1 MAIDRRREAGGGG
14 RPLPEENGS
23 VPGAVGGGAAAPP
36 GPPPANAAGA
46 EIQALPVPPP
56 AAACSP
62 LLLDYDG
69 SVLPFLGGLGGR
81 YQRTL
86 VLLTWVPALVIG
98 FSKFSDSFLLDQ
110 PDFWCREADGQG
122 NWSGTL
128 APIHANHSGNG
139 SIFPPPG
146 LPTPAGGNASECG
159 CREWHYRIRAGLVQN
174 VVSKVRKATSLG
186 PPPFPAPRGPSW
198 HPLFPRQGS
207 SWARRGSVL
216 ACSSWVSQVPVGEP
230 PTRRKPVP
238 HPHSPFPPGVSHQV
252 SSRWICTRTLVAAL
266 SY

>member
-186 PPPFPAPRGPSW
+186 PPPCPVQPS
-198 HPLFPRQGS
+198 
-207 SWARRGSVL
+207 
-216 ACSSWVSQVPVGEP
+216 
-230 PTRRKPVP
+230 
-238 HPHSPFPPGVSHQV
+238 
-252 SSRWICTRTLVAAL
+252 RTLSTLAL
-266 SY
+266 SKARGAAGHDTDLSLRAAGLGRVLVG

>member
-23 VPGAVGGGAAAPP
+23 VPGGAATPP
-36 GPPPANAAGA
+36 GPPPAHAAGV
-46 EIQALPVPPP
+46 EIQAVPVPPP

-122 NWSGTL
+122 NWSETL
-128 APIHANHSGNG
+128 APIHANHSGNS
-139 SIFPPPG
+139 SIFPPLPG
-146 LPTPAGGNASECG
+146 LPTPAAGNASECS

-174 VVSKVRKATSLG
+174 VVSKVRKATCLG
-186 PPPFPAPRGPSW
+186 PRSLTNPHGPPRPDPGVTR
-198 HPLFPRQGS
+198 HPVFPRQGEQLDMIQICPCMLLPRQS
-207 SWARRGSVL
+207 S
-216 ACSSWVSQVPVGEP
+216 
-230 PTRRKPVP
+230 P
-238 HPHSPFPPGVSHQV
+238 HGLPSH
-252 SSRWICTRTLVAAL
+252 
-266 SY
+266 

>member
-1 MAIDRRREAGGGG
+1 MAIDRRREADGAG

-23 VPGAVGGGAAAPP
+23 VPGAGGGGAAVPL
-36 GPPPANAAGA
+36 GPSSSANAVGAGA
-46 EIQALPVPPP
+46 EIQAVPVPSP

-69 SVLPFLGGLGGR
+69 SVLPFLGGLSGR

-86 VLLTWVPALVIG
+86 VLLTWVPALFIG

-128 APIHANHSGNG
+128 APVHVNHSGNG

-146 LPTPAGGNASECG
+146 LPTPTGENASECD
-159 CREWHYRIRAGLVQN
+159 CHEWHYRIRAGLVQN
-174 VVSKVRKATSLG
+174 VVSKVRKTASLSV
-186 PPPFPAPRGPSW
+186 PPCPALMY
-198 HPLFPRQGS
+198 PLCSTPVPLNTHFSQDTGS
-207 SWARRGSVL
+207 SWTPCGSDRG
-216 ACSSWVSQVPVGEP
+216 VGVI
-230 PTRRKPVP
+230 TG
-238 HPHSPFPPGVSHQV
+238 PPG
-252 SSRWICTRTLVAAL
+252 LL
-266 SY
+266 SYQK